1 MFTGLVQD
9 VATIREIV
17 KRDESSVLSFE
28 TNLAKEMKVGD
39 SISINGVCLTAIS
52 IAGPLINVD
61 VMIQTLK
68 LSNLGALKSGE
79 RVNAE
84 LATRADTRL
93 GGHIV
98 QGHVD
103 GVGTVVTNEVGEKWQ
118 KFVIE
123 IPAHLKKY
131 VVNQGSICV
140 DGVSLTVGAIDDEAS
155 QVTLWL
161 IPETLE
167 KTTLG
172 LKHIGSRV
180 NIEVDVLAKYVERL
194 ISQRDI
200 PNHGI
205 NNGKNNEN
213 GNDHD

>member
-9 VATIREIV
+9 IATIRAIE
-17 KRDESSVLSFE
+17 KHNESSVLTFE
-28 TNLAKEMKVGD
+28 TNLAHELSIGD

-52 IAGPLINVD
+52 INGKEVKVD

-68 LSNLGALKSGE
+68 LSNLGQLSVGDK
-79 RVNAE
+79 VNAE
-84 LATRADTRL
+84 LATRADARL

-103 GVGTVVTNEVGEKWQ
+103 GIAKVVTNEMGEKWQ
-118 KFVIE
+118 KFVVE

-131 VVNQGSICV
+131 VVNQGSICI
-140 DGVSLTVGAIDDEAS
+140 DGVSLTVGSIDDATRA
-155 QVTLWL
+155 VTLWL

-172 LKHIGSRV
+172 YKAVVESV

-194 ISQRDI
+194 LSQRTDD
-200 PNHGI
+200 
-205 NNGKNNEN
+205 GKLS
-213 GNDHD
+213 GGDHE

>member
-9 VATIREIV
+9 VATIRAIE
-17 KRDESSVLSFE
+17 KRAESSVLQFE
-28 TNLAKEMKVGD
+28 TKLAKDLKVGD
-39 SISINGVCLTAIS
+39 SISINGVCLTATS
-52 IAGPLINVD
+52 IDGALVSVD
-61 VMIQTLK
+61 VMVQTLK
-68 LSNLGALKSGE
+68 LSSLGSLNTGE

-84 LATRADTRL
+84 LATRADARL

-103 GVGTVVTNEVGEKWQ
+103 GVGRVVANEVGEKWQ

-123 IPAHLKKY
+123 IPSNLRKY

-140 DGVSLTVGAIDDEAS
+140 DGVSLTVGSIDDLTS
-155 QVTLWL
+155 YVTLWL

-167 KTTLG
+167 KTNLG
-172 LKHIGSRV
+172 LKTPGSSV

-194 ISQRDI
+194 IAHRDI
-200 PNHGI
+200 SSRDKSSEESGNS
-205 NNGKNNEN
+205 NE
-213 GNDHD
+213 